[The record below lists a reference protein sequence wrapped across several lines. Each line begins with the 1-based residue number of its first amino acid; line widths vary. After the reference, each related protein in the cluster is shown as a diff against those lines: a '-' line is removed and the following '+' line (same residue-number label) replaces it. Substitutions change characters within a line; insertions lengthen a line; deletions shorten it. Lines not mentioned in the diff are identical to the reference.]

1 MQFLKDDIGTNTKT
15 HFLRALSAA
24 MVYYTISKDNRLY
37 FDGKL
42 INKSQIGSMLLGH
55 KELSKSHRS
64 YDYITVS
71 GLDLGEAARIY
82 KVTDEKLVSTMAAQL
97 LQLEPQ
103 IKQLIQTVADLNQKV
118 VDLQSASTATN
129 GTQKGV
135 DYSDLPD
142 FGVYPKSTSNDSES
156 ERKYYDKLIVYL
168 NSKGISSNLWVYIN
182 QLPGNKL
189 TKSVYTRIRKEIS
202 HEKMQVSEIS
212 EPVNKKQKIDI

>member
-1 MQFLKDDIGTNTKT
+1 MKFLKDDIGTNTKT

-71 GLDLGEAARIY
+71 GLDLSEAARIF
-82 KVTDEKLVSTMAAQL
+82 KITDEKLVSTMAAQL

-118 VDLQSASTATN
+118 VDLQASTATN

-142 FGVYPKSTSNDSES
+142 FGVYPKNSSNDSDG

-168 NSKGISSNLWVYIN
+168 NSKGVSSNLWVYIS
-182 QLPGNKL
+182 QIPGNKL
-189 TKSVYTRIRKEIS
+189 TKSVYGRIRKELS
-202 HEKMQVSEIS
+202 NEKMQVGEIS
-212 EPVNKKQKIDI
+212 EPVNKKQKI